1 MRGKRLSVFA
11 VDDISYQVETDEITR
26 LTRPFD
32 VKDVFK
38 ALLSCLAIIAF
49 CVFFA
54 ILWTIIP
61 RTNSII
67 YQSYWMEVYLPVCSS
82 FMLSAGTYLLDL
94 IHWTKEKDLRSI
106 KVYLKMFF
114 VMVIP
119 CFALYIVCY
128 VIWSVWLEFNHPLPY
143 LAIICLMLAWLI
155 FPLTLW
161 STLSIAIPDSL
172 CFPIISFSNFERT
185 FMSNFWHPAKTITTK
200 N

>member
-1 MRGKRLSVFA
+1 MRAKRLSVFA
-11 VDDISYQVETDEITR
+11 VEDISYKIETDETTKKI
-26 LTRPFD
+26 RPFEL
-32 VKDVFK
+32 KDVVK
-38 ALLSCLAIIAF
+38 AFLSCLAIIAF

-114 VMVIP
+114 VIVIP
-119 CFALYIVCY
+119 CFA
-128 VIWSVWLEFNHPLPY
+128 N
-143 LAIICLMLAWLI
+143 
-155 FPLTLW
+155 
-161 STLSIAIPDSL
+161 
-172 CFPIISFSNFERT
+172 
-185 FMSNFWHPAKTITTK
+185 
-200 N
+200 